1 MYLVIERG
9 TISESNH
16 PDVSYPADS
25 STKTQVVLLYVST
38 INSTIYDS

>member
-1 MYLVIERG
+1 MYLAIGRG

-25 STKTQVVLLYVST
+25 PTKTHVVLLYVST
-38 INSTIYDS
+38 INSTIYGS